1 MIPSTLSWG
10 VQVSP
15 IDLKVLVTYFD
26 FTRKVLFDPSS
37 FLALIDKTIIFY
49 YRIILYMNTI
59 ILVYYYT
66 KPLSGLSHVILMPFE
81 ADKRSLATFSR

>member
-15 IDLKVLVTYFD
+15 IDLKVLVSYFD
-26 FTRKVLFDPSS
+26 FIRKVLFDPSS
-37 FLALIDKTIIFY
+37 FLALIDKTIFY
-49 YRIILYMNTI
+49 YRITLYMNTI
-59 ILVYYYT
+59 ILVYHYT

-81 ADKRSLATFSR
+81 ADKHLLATFSR